1 MTRKSVKKGASRLVV
16 WSSWNNVLDLR
27 LVFGFPDGVSVI
39 RFPMGKVNP
48 IGGNCFAMSLKDEAY
63 ILGFAMYL
71 QGHLRPFS
79 KPRLRLWLAWPQAG
93 IIVPFPLGGNK

>member
-16 WSSWNNVLDLR
+16 WSSWNNVLEVR

-48 IGGNCFAMSLKDEAY
+48 IGGNCFAMSYVKGLLHKMSQGCRMLMLANACLFMYAILNVLK
-63 ILGFAMYL
+63 LFK
-71 QGHLRPFS
+71 Q
-79 KPRLRLWLAWPQAG
+79 
-93 IIVPFPLGGNK
+93 